1 MHVLYRGVQSHS
13 WCTSVLNS
21 FDLNCL
27 NTLSSKFL
35 VIRNN
40 LIGWF
45 RSLIRI
51 ECKPEVSNSG
61 PWGPMFL
68 KVNLSQHTCLEDS
81 SESDDL
87 DSGKIRVGAKPLQDS
102 GPSGARLDTPA
113 LVEPAWKFLK
123 LNWPFAKTRPL
134 SYCCYIQQAMALSRH
149 TSCEKSCSTEE
160 TENGLTDK
168 TEQVTFGMKGSLS
181 FQILSFFK

>member
-13 WCTSVLNS
+13 WCTSVLKS

-68 KVNLSQHTCLEDS
+68 KVNLSQHTCL
-81 SESDDL
+81 
-87 DSGKIRVGAKPLQDS
+87 KILVSLMTLIQVKLGLELNSAGQWTFRSKIGHPCISWTSLKVFGAWIDPSQRPAPLV
-102 GPSGARLDTPA
+102 T
-113 LVEPAWKFLK
+113 V
-123 LNWPFAKTRPL
+123 
-134 SYCCYIQQAMALSRH
+134 CYIQQAMALSRH
-149 TSCEKSCSTEE
+149 TSCEKSCCSTEE
-160 TENGLTDK
+160 TETGWQTRQSRLLLEWK
-168 TEQVTFGMKGSLS
+168 EVLA
-181 FQILSFFK
+181 FKFVIFK